1 MSFEEWKEVRLGEI
15 VESISRKHSFDK
27 ERIIFLNT
35 SDVYDGRVLN
45 HEYVSIN
52 GLPGQAKKSIK
63 KGDILFSEIRPI
75 NRRFAYIDFDAEDY
89 VVSTKLMVLR
99 SKEGVIPKFLYY
111 FLSSNETLNILQMLA
126 ESRSGTFPQ
135 ITFNEL
141 KSILIFLPPE
151 DEQSRIINFMECI
164 DKKIELNNQINKNL
178 EEMAQAIFKSW
189 FVDFE
194 PFQNGEFVE
203 SELGL
208 IPKGWEVKRIEDI
221 AEVTVGGD
229 WGKDSEFEGATPV
242 ICLRGTDLQKL
253 KEVGFSSDAPV
264 RFVKKSSVDKRKLQ
278 ENDIL
283 IGGSGLGPVGRSL
296 PYIVDL
302 QGIYNYPVIY
312 SNFCKRLRTKN
323 IYFAL
328 YLEHVLEKMHESG
341 EIKNYVNGTSV
352 PNLDIQGLLKHK
364 ILMPPQ
370 EIVRQFGDFKKVY
383 YKNKFKTENIKLS
396 NLRDTLLPKLMSGE
410 IRVPLENEGRHQD
423 EQLQRV

>member
-1 MSFEEWKEVRLGEI
+1 MSFEGWKDCLLGDVVTLKRGYDLPKKNRQKGRYPVIASNGISDYHNEFKVEGPGVTTGRSGTLGEVYYI
-15 VESISRKHSFDK
+15 DNNFWP
-27 ERIIFLNT
+27 LNT
-35 SDVYDGRVLN
+35 TL
-45 HEYVSIN
+45 YVQDFHGN
-52 GLPGQAKKSIK
+52 
-63 KGDILFSEIRPI
+63 
-75 NRRFAYIDFDAEDY
+75 NRRFIYYLLQTLNLENYNAGSSVPTLNRNHIHTLP
-89 VVSTKLMVLR
+89 VKVPSV
-99 SKEGVIPKFLYY
+99 KEQEKIARI
-111 FLSSNETLNILQMLA
+111 LSSL
-126 ESRSGTFPQ
+126 
-135 ITFNEL
+135 
-141 KSILIFLPPE
+141 
-151 DEQSRIINFMECI
+151 DE
-164 DKKIELNNQINKNL
+164 KIELNNQINKNL

-194 PFQNGEFVE
+194 PFQDGEFVE

-396 NLRDTLLPKLMSGE
+396 ILRDTLLPKLMSGE